1 MSLSVCAVN
10 AKPYDSGLTR
20 CFNVSFL
27 GFVVGF
33 QCDPRKLAQ
42 TAFHLFLF
50 LRVQIVASVC
60 MYLSSAEF
68 LNTLNVVRI
77 GRIVCRCTFADT
89 SQVFMQY
96 KS

>member
-1 MSLSVCAVN
+1 MLSSVGHGF
-10 AKPYDSGLTR
+10 Y
-20 CFNVSFL
+20 FFL
-27 GFVVGF
+27 FLL
-33 QCDPRKLAQ
+33 C

>member
-33 QCDPRKLAQ
+33 QCDPPKLAQ
-42 TAFHLFLF
+42 TASLQHGEMPKRWGSHLSCCSDEQFK
-50 LRVQIVASVC
+50 
-60 MYLSSAEF
+60 
-68 LNTLNVVRI
+68 VR
-77 GRIVCRCTFADT
+77 
-89 SQVFMQY
+89 Q
-96 KS
+96 